1 MNFIHSKIRNYLC
14 SLLCIITVGH
24 TAAQIDLSATYTLPE
39 LQSMLI
45 EARERKSQEDLADI
59 YFLLAEHQE
68 NKLFNS
74 ELALELYI
82 RSKQYYENIDNQDQS
97 NKIKVYIADRYFRS
111 GFLKEAIETYQE
123 VLSFYQA
130 NNNQRGKAYVLYELS
145 KIFKEKADV
154 ELSLKTLEEVIEIN
168 KTLQDSTLL
177 IDIYLDK
184 VKNYIAINE
193 LDSALITSTIA
204 FDIGTK
210 ISNKRKIAKSL
221 YFIGTINSLD
231 QDYDKSIK
239 YLSKSL
245 EILPRQPY
253 DEDRRMI
260 YQAMIESHEKTN
272 DYKRSYDFS
281 KKYIQL
287 NDSILNHDR
296 ITSIN
301 NLSIKH
307 QSFEKNKEIQ
317 LLEMEKQSVLQK
329 STMQRNALYFVA
341 GGFGLLLIALYYIM
355 RFYAQRMK
363 TEKIINDQQHKIDQ
377 QKIKELEDNMQ
388 INNMQ
393 SMIVGQE
400 RERERIAKDLHDSL
414 GGLLSTVKLQFDQ
427 FRNKISTNEA
437 THQYDKAAGLLD
449 NAVEEV
455 RVISRN
461 LQPGALSNLGLI
473 PAIND
478 LINRFD
484 SEEYPEVYFQ
494 NYNLPEKLNDM
505 VALNIYRIVQELLT
519 NTIKYAK
526 ANEVLIQIN
535 SEDNEL
541 YVQYEDDGKGF
552 DIKKLEKRGMGL
564 DNINSRIKYLK
575 GQISIESKPNE
586 GVSFLIKMPYF
597 AD

>member
-1 MNFIHSKIRNYLC
+1 MLALSASTL
-14 SLLCIITVGH
+14 SS
-24 TAAQIDLSATYTLPE
+24 QIDLSASYTLAE

-45 EARERKSQEDLADI
+45 EAREQKSQKDLADI

-82 RSKQYYENIDNQDQS
+82 RSKQYYENTSNQTQS
-97 NKIKVYIADRYFRS
+97 NKIKTYIADRYFRS
-111 GFLKEAIETYQE
+111 GFLKEALETYQE
-123 VLSFYQA
+123 VLTYYRSID
-130 NNNQRGKAYVLYELS
+130 NERGKAYVLYEMS
-145 KIFKEKADV
+145 KIYEEKADI
-154 ELSLKTLEEVIEIN
+154 ELSLQALEEVIRIN
-168 KTLQDSTLL
+168 RTLQDSSLL
-177 IDIYLDK
+177 VDIYLDK
-184 VKNYIAINE
+184 VKNYITVNE
-193 LDSALITSTIA
+193 RDSALITSTIA
-204 FDIGTK
+204 FDIGSRIK
-210 ISNKRKIAKSL
+210 NKRKVSKSL
-221 YFIGTINSLD
+221 YFIGTVNLKD
-231 QDYDKSIK
+231 RDYEKAIK
-239 YLSKSL
+239 YLIKSL
-245 EILPRQPY
+245 EILPMQPF

-260 YQAMIESHEKTN
+260 YQAMINAYELSK
-272 DYKRSYDFS
+272 DYENSYEFA
-281 KKYIQL
+281 KKYILL

-296 ITSIN
+296 TTSIN

-317 LLEMEKQSVLQK
+317 LLEMEKQSVLQRN
-329 STMQRNALYFVA
+329 TMQRNALYFVA
-341 GGFGLLLIALYYIM
+341 GGFGLLLIALYYII
-355 RFYAQRMK
+355 RFYSQRMK

-377 QKIKELEDNMQ
+377 QKIKELEDTMQ

-400 RERERIAKDLHDSL
+400 KERERIAKDLHDSL

-437 THQYDKAAGLLD
+437 TNQYDKAAGLLD

-461 LQPGALSNLGLI
+461 LQPGALSKLGLI
-473 PAIND
+473 PAVND

-484 SEEYPEVYFQ
+484 SEEYPDIFFQ
-494 NYNLPEKLNDM
+494 HYNLPEKLDEM
-505 VALNIYRIVQELLT
+505 VALNIYRIVQEMLT
-519 NTIKYAK
+519 NSIKYAD

-535 SEDNEL
+535 YEDNEL
-541 YVQYEDDGKGF
+541 YLQYEDDGNGF
-552 DIKKLEKRGMGL
+552 DNTKLKKRGMGL

-586 GVSFLIKMPYF
+586 GVSFFIKMPYNSN
-597 AD
+597 